1 MLKIETRPIPQPK
14 DGQVLI
20 RVKAFGLNRSEMF
33 TRLGDSPSVQ
43 FPRILGIEAVGTV
56 VSAPGSSLT
65 EGQVVATAMGGYLGR
80 AIDGGY
86 AGYTCVPA
94 DHVQVITTQVSWE
107 TLGALPEMLQTAWGS
122 LFLALQL
129 KEGEQLLIRGGS
141 TSVGLAA
148 AAIARRRGVHV
159 TSTTR
164 RADRADLL
172 RASGVHQVLIDNGSI
187 ADEVQKAGRVDKLL
201 ELVGGTTLKDSLRC
215 VKPHGLVCMAGIVGG
230 ARTLPVFNPME
241 AIPNAVGL
249 TSYSGGPDEFMS
261 TPLDELVQDIKVGKM
276 HIPIGKVFSID
287 NIVEAHRCMES
298 NSAGG
303 KIVVLT

>member
-1 MLKIETRPIPQPK
+1 MKQASCWWKARVI
-14 DGQVLI
+14 QVC
-20 RVKAFGLNRSEMF
+20 V
-33 TRLGDSPSVQ
+33 
-43 FPRILGIEAVGTV
+43 
-56 VSAPGSSLT
+56 SSLARFAN
-65 EGQVVATAMGGYLGR
+65 VL
-80 AIDGGY
+80 
-86 AGYTCVPA
+86 
-94 DHVQVITTQVSWE
+94 H
-107 TLGALPEMLQTAWGS
+107 
-122 LFLALQL
+122 ALQR
-129 KEGEQLLIRGGS
+129 QQA
-141 TSVGLAA
+141 SVGCL
-148 AAIARRRGVHV
+148 HM
-159 TSTTR
+159 
-164 RADRADLL
+164 
-172 RASGVHQVLIDNGSI
+172 QVLIDNGSI